1 MALCRIRKWGLTLKP
16 QLAEA
21 ASGAPYGTAES
32 LDGII
37 ANRNVLRRLFYL
49 EFFLLIPPGE
59 DISVVADLRKKPS
72 HEFPHMGSR
81 TLGVQ
86 GYDLVTHLGSNL
98 HFEQLTAEIA
108 EHEEMEILEHNFG
121 FDLPGGIS
129 RVELDPEGEHYYLE
143 LRPAGTGP

>member
-1 MALCRIRKWGLTLKP
+1 MY
-16 QLAEA
+16 Q
-21 ASGAPYGTAES
+21 YGVPTGSPAGRYMDEG

-37 ANRNVLRRLFYL
+37 ANRNVLRRLCYL

-86 GYDLVTHLGSNL
+86 GYDLVTHLGNNL

-108 EHEEMEILEHNFG
+108 AHENMEILEQNFG
-121 FDLPGGIS
+121 FDLPGGTS
-129 RVELDPEGEHYYLE
+129 RVMLDPEGEHYYLE
-143 LRPAGTGP
+143 LRPAGARR